1 MTDMRSVN
9 GGENEM
15 IGQNVKMGPD
25 VKTGSLAKCGP
36 WIALAGVALLGLGC
50 SQGPQT
56 ATPQAA
62 AVRSAVETAP
72 ADLQL
77 LCAAEAAKVYQA
89 PSEKILP
96 LSSQR
101 SGAASYD
108 VELDVAGKRARCT
121 IDESG
126 TAITVIDA

>member
-1 MTDMRSVN
+1 MKRKR
-9 GGENEM
+9 GGENGM
-15 IGQNVKMGPD
+15 TASIAKAGPI
-25 VKTGSLAKCGP
+25 AKSAP
-36 WIALAGVALLGLGC
+36 WIALAGTALLALGC
-50 SQGPQT
+50 SQGTETAAPQGM
-56 ATPQAA
+56 

-77 LCAAEAAKVYQA
+77 LCAAEAAKVYEA

-101 SGAASYD
+101 SGTASYD

-126 TAITVIDA
+126 TAITVVDA

>member
-1 MTDMRSVN
+1 MTASHTKS
-9 GGENEM
+9 GAKAGS
-15 IGQNVKMGPD
+15 
-25 VKTGSLAKCGP
+25 GSLARSRP
-36 WIALAGVALLGLGC
+36 WIALAGTALLALGC
-50 SQGPQT
+50 SQGTET
-56 ATPQAA
+56 ATPQGM
-62 AVRSAVETAP
+62 AVRATVETAP

-108 VELDVAGKRARCT
+108 VDLDVAGKRARCT

-126 TAITVIDA
+126 TTITVVDA